1 MRELR
6 ERFDS
11 GVAVDLYDE
20 EIGADPATIASLLK
34 QYLRSLP
41 TSLISGQFWQ
51 PVARLGMK
59 ITACNLAHSQTIA
72 AASANSNASASVEGA
87 GADGDKANEARE
99 NAAILADLIAQL
111 SDCFEQMRRADA
123 DSYATCKFLLSFLN
137 LIHSHANENRMTSA
151 NLSAIFWPIILSPDD
166 SDPEFLASFT
176 EFVTC
181 TVKVQQLI
189 SLLHPQTPAI
199 SKDGTVHYSET
210 LLTLRSLR

>member
-11 GVAVDLYDE
+11 GVDVQLNDE
-20 EIGADPATIASLLK
+20 EIGADPATVASLLK

-41 TSLISGQFWQ
+41 SSLISGQFWQ

-59 ITACNLAHSQTIA
+59 ITACNIAHTHATA
-72 AASANSNASASVEGA
+72 AAAAANSNPPVDGGA
-87 GADGDKANEARE
+87 GAGASGNKENEVRE

-111 SDCFEQMRRADA
+111 SECFEQMHRADP
-123 DSYATCKFLLSFLN
+123 DSYATCKYLLNFLHLV
-137 LIHSHANENRMTSA
+137 HSHAEENRMTSS

-181 TVKVQQLI
+181 TVKVLLYFLKY
-189 SLLHPQTPAI
+189 LLHSMGYT
-199 SKDGTVHYSET
+199 HF
-210 LLTLRSLR
+210 SLRKISRLLI

>member
-1 MRELR
+1 MRDLR

-11 GVAVDLYDE
+11 GVEVDLNDE
-20 EIGADPATIASLLK
+20 EIGADQATIASLLK

-59 ITACNLAHSQTIA
+59 ITACNLAHAQAIA
-72 AASANSNASASVEGA
+72 ANANANSNASAGRVGGESNKE
-87 GADGDKANEARE
+87 NEARE
-99 NAAILADLIAQL
+99 NAAILADMIAQL
-111 SDCFEQMRRADA
+111 SDCFEQMHRADP
-123 DSYATCKFLLSFLN
+123 DSYATCKYLLWFLN
-137 LIHSHANENRMTSA
+137 QIHSHAEENRMTSS

-181 TVKVQQLI
+181 TVKVYQYSLI
-189 SLLHPQTPAI
+189 TCSWGIFSFMRIEAHLLSI
-199 SKDGTVHYSET
+199 
-210 LLTLRSLR
+210 